1 MARQLPLLMQNLFNV
16 PLALSD
22 RKAEM
27 IVAALAGRLD
37 IQALTTETATFDRAA
52 MSDIAARGR
61 AEAYRERDLR
71 ATQMRAAQDGP
82 MIIDPYWWSE
92 ESLMR
97 GKPYSLSKSGIAVIP
112 VRGTL
117 TRTWGCDP
125 FSGATGYDGIWTK
138 LAYAIDDP
146 DCRGIWLS
154 INSGGGAV
162 DGLFDLADGIYQ
174 LSARAGGKPIWA
186 FAGDY
191 AYSAAYCL
199 GAACD
204 RLMTSPLGGVGS
216 IGCIAI
222 WLDATAA
229 MEEEGFKAVIW
240 RSAERKAIGIG
251 GMEPLDQQRIDHV
264 QAQID
269 QSGAYFED
277 RVAMYRSGSV
287 SKSAIHE
294 TRGNDYTATQAKAIG
309 LIDGILREQ
318 EAWAE
323 FERVLA

>member
-1 MARQLPLLMQNLFNV
+1 MSRQLPLLMQNLFNV
-16 PLALSD
+16 PLALHD

-37 IQALTTETATFDRAA
+37 INALTTDTATYDRAA
-52 MSDIAARGR
+52 MNDIAARGR
-61 AEAYRERDLR
+61 EEARRERRLD
-71 ATQMRAAQDGP
+71 AAKMSAGPEGP
-82 MIIDPYWWSE
+82 MIIDPIDWSWE
-92 ESLMR
+92 AWAR
-97 GKPYSLSKSGIAVIP
+97 GKPYALSQSGIATIP

-117 TRTWGCDP
+117 TRTWGSDP
-125 FSGATGYDGIWTK
+125 YSGATGYDGIWTK

-186 FAGDY
+186 FAGDF

-204 RLMTSPLGGVGS
+204 RFMTSPLGGVGS

-229 MEEEGFKAVIW
+229 MDAEGFKAVIW

-251 GMEPLDQQRIDHV
+251 GMEPLDQQQIDHV

-269 QSGAYFED
+269 EAGAYFED
-277 RVAMYRSGSV
+277 RVAMYRADQV
-287 SKSAIHE
+287 SKTAIHE
-294 TRGNDYTATQAKAIG
+294 TRGNDYTASQAKAIG
-309 LIDGILREQ
+309 LIDDILREQ
-318 EAWAE
+318 DAWAE
-323 FERVLA
+323 FEQALA